1 MARADSASASAHS
14 DSIKGLAQAV
24 ARPAYRRLLTA
35 EPFLRR
41 AVPVLIVAFLVTL
54 GVAAVVDI
62 RERLRQAIFKSAD
75 ELDLAATVMAERM
88 ERLALSE
95 SGEPVVRAFRAFERI
110 DWPRATA
117 GRPPGSAD
125 RRQQHHHLNPARAQR
140 LYRPQAQR
148 GDRPRSHHRAH
159 RDPSRRVRGH
169 ARRRIGHSAG
179 APESRQPA
187 RPARDHSAPRRR
199 ARRMACRHHAR
210 RHAVLG
216 DRLRGADARLRV
228 PLAVAP
234 DARDRQHRGHRA
246 QPYRHRAQLRP
257 LRTVGLGSRQRA
269 RVLVAVDVRHSGA
282 TAVPQA
288 ARASARSA
296 GWFIPDDVQLYEL
309 AGELADSG
317 NSSYRPRVPH
327 APCERQLGLAA
338 HALRAGAQAR
348 RAASPPHR
356 NRGRHH
362 RAEAPRRGERHR
374 RDAA

>member
-41 AVPVLIVAFLVTL
+41 AVPVLIVAFLITL

-95 SGEPVVRAFRAFERI
+95 FRRAGGARVSRFRTHRLAARHH
-110 DWPRATA
+110 
-117 GRPPGSAD
+117 GRPPGSPD
-125 RRQQHHHLNPARAQR
+125 RRQQHHHLNPACAQR
-140 LYRPQAQR
+140 LHRPQAQR

-169 ARRRIGHSAG
+169 ARRRIGRSAG

-187 RPARDHSAPRRR
+187 RSARDHSAPCRR

-216 DRLRGADARLRV
+216 NWLRGADARLRV

-269 RVLVAVDVRHSGA
+269 RVLVAVNVRHSGA

-288 ARASARSA
+288 PQLRRNQRAGSPGRCPALRARGRAR
-296 GWFIPDDVQLYEL
+296 QL
-309 AGELADSG
+309 GEFM
-317 NSSYRPRVPH
+317 YRPCVPH

-338 HALRAGAQAR
+338 HALRTRAQR
-348 RAASPPHR
+348 GRATSPPHR
-356 NRGRHH
+356 HRGRYH
-362 RAEAPRRGERHR
+362 RAEAPRRGERDC